1 MVKITKKS
9 AIAGAFIAISLVFYA
24 FIIFSEYKPVSA
36 VAYESEIKTEISAG
50 TEKHIPQPGL
60 ERARIALEEYKK
72 NIKEKTPNC
81 NCGEDI
87 DKYTEGL
94 RIQWCASFA
103 SWVSKQAGSPLNSG
117 NGWRIGK
124 AQDIARYLEKN
135 GTWVSAQDAKDKNI
149 QPQVGDFVIFWRGHF
164 EDNLGHADIVIST
177 NPSEPGQ
184 ATLIGGNIQ
193 SKVSLREN
201 FHYSEHYG
209 FLGFGRPEK

>member
-1 MVKITKKS
+1 MIKINTKFFVT
-9 AIAGAFIAISLVFYA
+9 GALLLGSTLFYTY
-24 FIIFSEYKPVSA
+24 IIVNEYKPVSA
-36 VAYESEIKTEISAG
+36 APLQTTIKEQIAENKAKNIS
-50 TEKHIPQPGL
+50 QPGL
-60 ERARIALEEYKK
+60 ERARIALLEYSK

-103 SWVSKQAGSPLNSG
+103 SWVSKEAGTPLG
-117 NGWRIGK
+117 NAKNWRIGK

-135 GTWVSAQDAKDKNI
+135 GTWVSAQEAKDKNL

-164 EDNLGHADIVIST
+164 EDNLGHADIVIAT
-177 NPSEPGQ
+177 NPSAPGQ
-184 ATLIGGNIQ
+184 ATLLGGNIQ
-193 SKVSLREN
+193 NKVSMREN
-201 FHYSEHYG
+201 FYYSEHYG

>member
-1 MVKITKKS
+1 M
-9 AIAGAFIAISLVFYA
+9 G
-24 FIIFSEYKPVSA
+24 EYKPASA
-36 VAYESEIKTEISAG
+36 ESYKTVIAEEIVAGNKKNIAQ
-50 TEKHIPQPGL
+50 HGL
-60 ERARIALEEYKK
+60 ERARIALEEYDKK
-72 NIKEKTPNC
+72 IKEKTANC

-103 SWVSKQAGSPLNSG
+103 SWVSKQAGSPLMSTS
-117 NGWRIGK
+117 GWRIGK

-149 QPQVGDFVIFWRGHF
+149 QPQVGDIVIFWRGHF

-177 NPSEPGQ
+177 NPSKPGQ

-193 SKVSLREN
+193 NKVSMREN
-201 FHYSEHYG
+201 FYYSEHYG